1 MTHAARQAD
10 HDILPLFVE
19 RWSPRAFTDEA
30 IDEATLHTLFEA
42 ARWAPSAF
50 NAQPWRFLYARR
62 DTAAWDTFVDL
73 LMPYNQGWARHAAAL
88 VYLLSAPTF
97 TPEGKTEPQA
107 VSHGSFSAGTAW
119 GYLALQAHAMG
130 WVAHGMAG
138 IEVEA
143 IRRTLNVP
151 DSYGVE
157 IGIAIGRQG
166 PVSNLSE
173 KLQAREVRSLRRPV
187 ADFAFEG
194 AFPGE

>member
-1 MTHAARQAD
+1 MSHPPRHAD
-10 HDILPLFVE
+10 HDILPMFTE

-30 IDEATLHTLFEA
+30 ISEAELHTMFEA

-62 DTAAWDTFVDL
+62 DTPLWEPFVQL

-97 TPEGKTEPQA
+97 VPDGKAEPQA

-130 WVAHGMAG
+130 WIAHGMAG
-138 IEVEA
+138 IEVER
-143 IRRTLNVP
+143 IREELKVP
-151 DSYGVE
+151 EGFGVE
-157 IGIAIGRQG
+157 IAIAIGRLG
-166 PVSNLSE
+166 PVTNLSE
-173 KLQAREVRSLRRPV
+173 KLQAREFPSLRRPV
-187 ADFAFEG
+187 GEFAFEG
-194 AFPGE
+194 AFPRE